1 MSDNLRYE
9 RRWLAE
15 CIDPDRNHDK
25 FYETFLIPEGL
36 SLDTSHTVVFHWGRR
51 GGKGQVQVHQFR
63 SREAAESAL
72 VKKQDDKLREYR
84 HVASDGPGYLSNQL
98 MAQIEQAQ
106 ADAPRWSGI
115 QPRTAAL
122 AAETVHIAISSFVQD
137 LLSVQSVTPAMVEQ
151 RSTFLEQMED
161 LKRQIA
167 EAEATADL
175 MEAVYRKRL
184 A

>member
-1 MSDNLRYE
+1 MSNNLRYE

-98 MAQIEQAQ
+98 MGQIESASTVDYTY
-106 ADAPRWSGI
+106 AAPK
-115 QPRTAAL
+115 TVAL
-122 AAETVHIAISSFVQD
+122 TAETVHVAISSFVQD
-137 LLSVQSVTPAMVEQ
+137 LLSAQSVTPAMVEQ

>member
-1 MSDNLRYE
+1 MSNNLRYE

-15 CIDPDRNHDK
+15 CVDLDRNHDK

-36 SLDTSHTVVFHWGRR
+36 TLDTTHTVVFHWGRR

-63 SREAAESAL
+63 DRASAEAAL
-72 VKKQDDKLREYR
+72 VKKQDDKLREYIV
-84 HVASDGPGYLSNQL
+84 VAQDGPGYLSNQL
-98 MAQIEQAQ
+98 MVQIEM
-106 ADAPRWSGI
+106 ADATSGVTRR
-115 QPRTAAL
+115 QATTDVLTA
-122 AAETVHIAISSFVQD
+122 EGVHIAISSFVQD
-137 LLSVQSVTPAMVEQ
+137 LLSTQTVTPAMVEQ

-161 LKRQIA
+161 LRRQIA

-175 MEAVYRKRL
+175 MDAVYKKRL